1 MIRSVFGKIMLLFM
15 AIIMISLFIS
25 GAMMTQMLRESYLN
39 DNAAQLMGVAQDI
52 AVWVQLQA
60 TGVLPEDTVHS
71 QIALKAVANNIQVW
85 VVTADERI
93 WGVDGASATAD
104 RAPEVHSY
112 SGDLSI
118 DLNEMEEYYQDMLPE
133 LEEGH
138 AVRMTTESPAV
149 LGIPVIT
156 VGVPVNV
163 GGLYQNFVFVHR
175 RLEALQV
182 SLTAVFR
189 QVVLAIAIAAALGI
203 VLTYFMTR
211 NLLRPLSIV
220 AKAAGQLARGH
231 FDIWVEVASK
241 DEIGQLANTFN
252 RLASDLRRYE
262 ETRQSF
268 VANVSHELRSPLTSM
283 QGLLQGVIDGTIPE
297 DERLHYL
304 GIVLDETKRLNVL
317 INELLDLTRLES
329 GQFPM
334 EVQEVEVNELIRR
347 ILITYES
354 KIDVKSLMVEVDF
367 EHDKEPAE
375 ADPNRLTQVISNLI
389 DNAIKFANY
398 GGRLRLATSSDDKN
412 VFVSV
417 NNSGEPIPRSSLPF
431 LFDRFYK
438 GDESRNRSVEGTG
451 IGLSI
456 VRKILEQHHQKI
468 WVESD
473 KIGGTTF
480 TFTLRRVMP
489 AGTQE
494 AQLPARRPRRRDQKR
509 LEGSRGKDSP
519 RGGPS

>member
-25 GAMMTQMLRESYLN
+25 GAMMTQMLRDSYLN
-39 DNAAQLMGVAQDI
+39 DNATQLMSVAQDI

-60 TGVLPEDTVHS
+60 TGVLQEDTVHS
-71 QIALKAVANNIQVW
+71 QIVLKAVANSIQVW
-85 VVTADERI
+85 VVTADGRI
-93 WGVDGASATAD
+93 WGVDGTSTTAD
-104 RAPEVHSY
+104 RAPELRAY

-118 DLNEMEEYYQDMLPE
+118 DLSEMEEYYEEMLPE
-133 LEEGH
+133 LREGR
-138 AVRMTTESPAV
+138 AVRMTTESPAMM
-149 LGIPVIT
+149 GTPVIT

-163 GGLYQNFVFVHR
+163 NGNFDNFVFVHR

-189 QVVLAIAIAAALGI
+189 QVVLAIAISAALGI
-203 VLTYFMTR
+203 VLTYIMTR
-211 NLLRPLSIV
+211 SLLRPLTIV

-252 RLASDLRRYE
+252 TLASDLRRYE

-297 DERLHYL
+297 NERLHYL
-304 GIVLDETKRLNVL
+304 SIVLDETKRLNVL

-367 EHDKEPAE
+367 EHEKELAE

-389 DNAIKFANY
+389 DNAIKFADY
-398 GGRLRLATSSDDKN
+398 GGRLRVATNNDEKN
-412 VFVSV
+412 VFVSI
-417 NNSGEPIPRSSLPF
+417 NNSGEPIPRASLPY
-431 LFDRFYK
+431 LFDRFYRGKKAEKK
-438 GDESRNRSVEGTG
+438 GMG
-451 IGLSI
+451 IGLSLARSVI
-456 VRKILEQHHQKI
+456 ELQNGNVTARNLPE
-468 WVESD
+468 
-473 KIGGTTF
+473 GGACF
-480 TFTLRRVMP
+480 EIRMY
-489 AGTQE
+489 
-494 AQLPARRPRRRDQKR
+494 KN
-509 LEGSRGKDSP
+509 
-519 RGGPS
+519 